1 MAASWQKRIR
11 DPREYK
17 VFKALADPSWDFRTI
32 RGISES
38 TEIPESEVENILGRY
53 PDLVRKSLIPD
64 RKGRELFTL
73 RSRRPKAQELFADI
87 RSFVTKSTQ

>member
-1 MAASWQKRIR
+1 MEESWRKEIH

-38 TEIPESEVENILGRY
+38 TGIPEPEVASILAKY
-53 PDLVRKSLIPD
+53 QEFVRESRIPD
-64 RKGRELFTL
+64 RSGRQLFTL
-73 RSRRPKAQELFADI
+73 RSRRPKAQELLAEI
-87 RSFVTKSTQ
+87 RSFVTKTS